1 MKNPFRYFNSSPEI
15 IRNVVMLY
23 VRYPLSLRQVE
34 DLLFERGIDICHE
47 TVRYWWNRFGPLFAA
62 EIRKRRIVRRNW
74 SNWRWHFDEVFVR
87 INGETHYLWRAVDH
101 EGGIVRLKPYFRIF
115 PLLSQLQSPVLIRSK
130 PDKTCLCALK
140 SSKGDGER
148 RPSRFNLMVWT
159 PPFRRRVRQNGVWF
173 ELQTEGA
180 STMDITTIGFDLAKT
195 VFQVHGADGEG
206 RAVLRRKLRR
216 GKVLAFFAGLPSC
229 LVGMEACASAH
240 YWAREIQALGHE
252 VRLIPPQYVRPFVKT
267 NKNDAADAEAIC
279 EAVTRPTMRFAPAK
293 SAEQQSVLML
303 HRARELLVRQRTMVI
318 NALRG
323 HCAEL
328 GLIVAQGA
336 SKVEELVAIIEDPGD
351 VRLPPL
357 AREALGSLVEQ
368 LHSAQARIKQLEATL
383 LAWHRSNQ
391 ASRRLATIPGVGVI
405 TATALVATIGD
416 GAQFRSGRQL
426 SAWLGLVPRQ
436 HSSGG
441 KDRLGR
447 ISKRGDGY
455 IRRLLVH
462 GARSVLRWRRAKPGT
477 GPGWTDRLLARRPTN
492 VVLVAMAN
500 KTARVA
506 WALLRYERIYRPTP
520 A

>member
-1 MKNPFRYFNSSPEI
+1 
-15 IRNVVMLY
+15 
-23 VRYPLSLRQVE
+23 
-34 DLLFERGIDICHE
+34 
-47 TVRYWWNRFGPLFAA
+47 
-62 EIRKRRIVRRNW
+62 
-74 SNWRWHFDEVFVR
+74 
-87 INGETHYLWRAVDH
+87 
-101 EGGIVRLKPYFRIF
+101 
-115 PLLSQLQSPVLIRSK
+115 
-130 PDKTCLCALK
+130 
-140 SSKGDGER
+140 
-148 RPSRFNLMVWT
+148 
-159 PPFRRRVRQNGVWF
+159 
-173 ELQTEGA
+173 
-180 STMDITTIGFDLAKT
+180 MDITTIGFDLAKT

-206 RAVLRRKLRR
+206 RPVLRRKLRR

-240 YWAREIQALGHE
+240 YWARELQAHGHK
-252 VRLIPPQYVRPFVKT
+252 VQLIPPQYVRPFVKT

-323 HCAEL
+323 HCAEF
-328 GLIVAQGA
+328 GLIVAQWA

-368 LHSAQARIKQLEATL
+368 LRSAQARIKQLEVTL
-383 LAWHRSNQ
+383 LAWHRSNE
-391 ASRRLATIPGVGVI
+391 ASRRPATIPGVGVI

-462 GARSVLRWRRAKPGT
+462 GARFGIVYAVGIERGVVGIVRDVDEIEHLGPPVVGVETPPAGNSLSRLGRVALLPALLKLSGGHRPKPERLAAMRDGVPRHGCSPILYRNRGAVPEVGRRYRSYGHRQCRRPALSAGSTNSRQPAVSIRR
-477 GPGWTDRLLARRPTN
+477 DRLRACRYPPRPCKITEMPISWR
-492 VVLVAMAN
+492 MA
-500 KTARVA
+500 TAQ
-506 WALLRYERIYRPTP
+506 
-520 A
+520 

>member
-1 MKNPFRYFNSSPEI
+1 
-15 IRNVVMLY
+15 
-23 VRYPLSLRQVE
+23 
-34 DLLFERGIDICHE
+34 
-47 TVRYWWNRFGPLFAA
+47 
-62 EIRKRRIVRRNW
+62 
-74 SNWRWHFDEVFVR
+74 
-87 INGETHYLWRAVDH
+87 
-101 EGGIVRLKPYFRIF
+101 
-115 PLLSQLQSPVLIRSK
+115 
-130 PDKTCLCALK
+130 
-140 SSKGDGER
+140 
-148 RPSRFNLMVWT
+148 
-159 PPFRRRVRQNGVWF
+159 
-173 ELQTEGA
+173 
-180 STMDITTIGFDLAKT
+180 MDITTIGLDLAKT

-323 HCAEL
+323 HCAEP

-405 TATALVATIGD
+405 TATALVATIGEARSFARAGSSRPGSVSCPD
-416 GAQFRSGRQL
+416 NTRVAARTGWGGSRSAGMAISGACSCMVREACCAGAAPSRARGLAGPTGSWRGGRQT
-426 SAWLGLVPRQ
+426 SCWSPWPIRQ
-436 HSSGG
+436 PASPGHCS
-441 KDRLGR
+441 DT
-447 ISKRGDGY
+447 
-455 IRRLLVH
+455 
-462 GARSVLRWRRAKPGT
+462 SVS
-477 GPGWTDRLLARRPTN
+477 TDRRPPDQLESGYKLARVT
-492 VVLVAMAN
+492 
-500 KTARVA
+500 T
-506 WALLRYERIYRPTP
+506 I
-520 A
+520 